1 MATFQKVKLG
11 DITEIVSGGTPDS
24 SNLDYW
30 GNGNIN
36 WATLPDLHHKYLLDT
51 HRKITELGLKNSS
64 AKLLPVNTVIFSSRA
79 TIGEVSI
86 AKVPTSTN
94 QGSKNF
100 ICDPSKVNFEYL
112 YYSLKFNAKKIE
124 QLATGATYKEINK
137 TDFSNVEIAL
147 PDLPTQSRI
156 ASVLSAYDDLIEN
169 NEKRIKALEEM
180 ASRLYTEWFVKFK
193 SPGNEKVQMVDS
205 GTEFGMIPEGWE
217 VKKISDL
224 VNVISGFPFKSGTY
238 LESGKYKIVTIKNV
252 HDAKFVMNFDSFINE
267 LPEKMPGSC
276 VLKKGDILLS
286 LTGNVGRVCVVYG
299 AGHLLNQ
306 RVAKLDPNNSYIREF
321 IYSLFRQERFQ
332 KRLEAMSNGAA
343 QQNLSPIQVK
353 DIPVINPE
361 GRTLDQF
368 SNLTRSY
375 FDEAINLNE
384 KNLNLSQIRDHLIP
398 QVVTGKRLLHS

>member
-217 VKKISDL
+217 VKIFGDVVNVQYGYTASAEENNDYPKYLRGMDINKRSFIDWKDVPNCKISEQD
-224 VNVISGFPFKSGTY
+224 FK
-238 LESGKYKIVTIKNV
+238 KYKIR
-252 HDAKFVMNFDSFINE
+252 
-267 LPEKMPGSC
+267 
-276 VLKKGDILLS
+276 KGDVFIIRMADPGKIGICEREVNAVFASYLMRLS
-286 LTGNVGRVCVVYG
+286 IKKDVTPYYLYYFVTSERYQGFVLGASGGTTRKSINSQQVIAINVLIPECDVLESFESKVGLFREELT
-299 AGHLLNQ
+299 
-306 RVAKLDPNNSYIREF
+306 KLIQQNNS
-321 IYSLFRQERFQ
+321 
-332 KRLEAMSNGAA
+332 
-343 QQNLSPIQVK
+343 LSK
-353 DIPVINPE
+353 
-361 GRTLDQF
+361 
-368 SNLTRSY
+368 TR
-375 FDEAINLNE
+375 DL
-384 KNLNLSQIRDHLIP
+384 LIP
-398 QVVTGKRLLHS
+398 QLVTGRQELK